1 MAAGAGEALESAISK
16 PPDRHANSKKIQKR
30 KSHHVELDL
39 DIFGKHSP
47 DGKESNM
54 MLSWAMTFLTLALI
68 AAMVGFTGLAGTAGH
83 IAWILFIVFLVGSAI
98 SLITGRRGAG
108 V

>member
-1 MAAGAGEALESAISK
+1 MA
-16 PPDRHANSKKIQKR
+16 KKTQKR
-30 KSHHVELDL
+30 ESQHVELDL

-47 DGKESNM
+47 DGKDGNM

-68 AAMVGFTGLAGTAGH
+68 AAVLGFTGLAGTASH
-83 IAWILFIVFLVGSAI
+83 IAWILFVVFLFGSAV
-98 SLITGRRGAG
+98 SLITGRRGSG